1 MANLK
6 NNTTNNGKKGGLLKG
21 KRHYD
26 KGGKPLGGIK
36 AIVSDTGQMVELEGG
51 EVIINREASKK
62 HWKELSKIN
71 QSAGNGVPILP
82 PDVVE
87 GDTEEYKN
95 GGRTIEFNP
104 NHLPNKWIYEYAKK
118 IKEKYPKV
126 WDLGGNQFGNEAY
139 KNLERALKRGYWTE
153 NEEWFYVKWQSFNA
167 RHSGDF
173 RIAGVIANLK
183 WLNKVD
189 KGWDYMKNLIEEAI
203 EKKYGEKPK
212 TLKRGGKLIKRA
224 DGSYSKRG
232 LWDNIRDNEGS
243 GKKPTKKML
252 EQAEKIKKEDGGS
265 IHEQGAHKSKIAEL
279 TRLTMKPFAYR
290 EKVQFIKENPE
301 ILAGKFFKGGG
312 ELKKGI
318 KTEKEHSDTLK
329 SIYEHKVSLS
339 KAPELIA
346 KDHLK
351 EDKRYYTKLNEMEQ
365 KFATGGTLEEFGLEN
380 LQPGDKGTF
389 KKDAI
394 IVKRIDTNQ
403 GRIYYT
409 DASGKTE
416 FYRSYDRF
424 ALFFKD
430 EDGNKLK
437 PGAKGKKK
445 APTAPPTPTTAP
457 PTTPPIAPPQKSAKQ
472 SDDFKGVVFKIDTP
486 TGEPSKLT
494 YLQQMLVRTSAF
506 KKFFGDWENAAQ
518 EAVKDPYNFSK
529 KYDGVSAVIDLVTL
543 EPRLVY
549 HGTMTDKEFFEFE
562 VNRNDVGRPYSYFA
576 KNKEYA
582 ENFTESSQ
590 RGTGTNTFLYEC
602 FLSIKK
608 PFDASDINYEDKKA
622 NADYWL
628 TVIAD
633 TIHYDKYGISR
644 DDEGSRI
651 KEIDTIVK
659 EQIGKYAKSVFSAKD
674 NYFWALMAADKKS
687 VFKYFLISH
696 GYDGVIYTENISNN
710 FDIKNPKEFTVAYTI
725 FDDIQVKLGDGR
737 NIDFDPM
744 KKDIRLED
752 GGNVA
757 KTNEGAISKKDEL
770 GKMLFGDKYEN
781 GGGLPENHSEHIKNE
796 ELHKAEPKNESRQFV
811 DDLISKMNQ

>member
-126 WDLGGNQFGNEAY
+126 WDLGGNQFGNEAF
-139 KNLERALKRGYWTE
+139 KNLERGLKRGYWTE

-212 TLKRGGKLIKRA
+212 ALKRGGKLIKRA

-243 GKKPTKKML
+243 GKKPTKQML
-252 EQAEKIKKEDGGS
+252 QQAEKIKSEY
-265 IHEQGAHKSKIAEL
+265 KS
-279 TRLTMKPFAYR
+279 
-290 EKVQFIKENPE
+290 
-301 ILAGKFFKGGG
+301 GG

-329 SIYEHKVSLS
+329 SIYDHKVSLS

-351 EDKRYYTKLNEMEQ
+351 EDKKYYTKLNEMEQ
-365 KFATGGTLEEFGLEN
+365 KFATGGNVFDLKV
-380 LQPGDKGTF
+380 GDKGTYA
-389 KKDAI
+389 KKEVEVVNVLKNGVDLKQLNNGE
-394 IVKRIDTNQ
+394 IVFRAFASIKKRWIP
-403 GRIYYT
+403 
-409 DASGKTE
+409 SE
-416 FYRSYDRF
+416 
-424 ALFFKD
+424 
-430 EDGNKLK
+430 NKNT
-437 PGAKGKKK
+437 
-445 APTAPPTPTTAP
+445 TAPPTPTTAP
-457 PTTPPIAPPQKSAKQ
+457 PTTPPQKSAKQ

-486 TGEPSKLT
+486 TGAPSKLT

-506 KKFFGDWENAAQ
+506 KKFFGDWETAAQ
-518 EAVKDPYNFSK
+518 EGIKDPTNFTK
-529 KYDGVSAVIDLVTL
+529 KYEGVSSVIDLTTL

-549 HGTMTDKEFFEFE
+549 HGTMTDKEFFEFQ

-608 PFDASDINYEDKKA
+608 PFDAADINYENKKA

-659 EQIGKYAKSVFSAKD
+659 EQIGKYAQSIFKPKD
-674 NYFWALMAADKKS
+674 NYFWVLMAGDVKS

-710 FDIKNPKEFTVAYTI
+710 FDTQNPKEYTVAYTI

-737 NIDFDPM
+737 NIDFDAM

-757 KTNEGAISKKDEL
+757 KTNEGVISKKDEL

-781 GGGLPENHSEHIKNE
+781 GGGLPENHSEHIKHE